1 MKFKHLRKIK
11 ESCHVATTTILQL
24 VIVALLIVF
33 YGLFAMGIHA
43 AETKRFGEGP
53 FVMAISFT
61 DYKHLEYVGNFPTC
75 AEAEKYFH
83 SNCSE
88 AIIMMCQAE
97 ARMYMPLSHNAD
109 HAFSSFDFET
119 HDAPSCGFVG
129 VDTKFKSSFTGVEE

>member
-43 AETKRFGEGP
+43 TETTKFGEGP

-75 AEAEKYFH
+75 KEAEAYYYA
-83 SNCSE
+83 NCT
-88 AIIMMCQAE
+88 AAPIMMCQLE
-97 ARMYMPLSHNAD
+97 AKMYMPITHNSENT
-109 HAFSSFDFET
+109 FSSFDFEIN
-119 HDAPSCGFVG
+119 DAQSCGFVG
-129 VDTKFKSSFTGVEE
+129 VDTFKSSFTGVEE